1 MRQYVSGWMDEELDM
16 LKDAV
21 RRFFHAEVIPN
32 DERWNKQKHVDRSF
46 WKKAGEMGI
55 LCASV
60 PTEYGGGGGTFAHEA
75 VIFQE
80 QGYAACTSFGNHVHS
95 GITAHYILNY
105 GTEEQKKRWLPDL
118 ASGRK
123 IAAIAMTESGAGSDL
138 QAMTTRAVVDGDS
151 YVVNGSKT
159 FISNGSQADIVVLAV
174 KTDSSLG
181 SKGISLL
188 VVDAEGLSGF
198 RRGRVLEKMGMHGQ
212 DTAELFFDD
221 MRVPKANLLGR
232 EGEGFVQLMQQ
243 LPQERLLIGIQAVGT
258 MERAVEL
265 TIEYAKERK
274 AFGKPII
281 DFQNTRFV
289 LADCKTN
296 VQISR
301 VFLDSCIERHLRGEL
316 DTATASMVKYW
327 ITDKQTQV
335 LDACLQVFGGY
346 GYMSEYPISRMYAD
360 SRIQRIYGGTNEIM
374 KEVIART
381 L

>member
-1 MRQYVSGWMDEELDM
+1 MRPYVSGWMDEELDM